1 MLSAAPGKQKP
12 AGREP
17 AVLPL
22 LIRTYPKVR
31 RDLWRFGRR
40 SCAPAKIS
48 IPVKCC
54 RSFESARR
62 RPDGVRSAF
71 VLRSS
76 LHPQIFRCL
85 SPSSLNNIEF
95 NLSAFDEGAIA
106 GLLYF
111 LDVNKDVPA
120 AVVVL
125 DETVASLFVKPLHSP
140 ARHGRSPLETIYPR
154 QTRSKN
160 VCLATATRASCAL

>member
-1 MLSAAPGKQKP
+1 MEVVSLPAAT
-12 AGREP
+12 A
-17 AVLPL
+17 A
-22 LIRTYPKVR
+22 
-31 RDLWRFGRR
+31 
-40 SCAPAKIS
+40 
-48 IPVKCC
+48 
-54 RSFESARR
+54 
-62 RPDGVRSAF
+62 
-71 VLRSS
+71 S

-85 SPSSLNNIEF
+85 PASSLNNIEF

-140 ARHGRSPLETIYPR
+140 ARHGREQIARLIRRPDEAQLKRTP
-154 QTRSKN
+154 
-160 VCLATATRASCAL
+160 VRARVNE